1 MPITEY
7 LPWVHRVNAMKL
19 FPSSKSYLP
28 NREIIAI
35 MFKGTWVSKKG
46 IRPPVHTGTC
56 HFFMGIALGVIFLK
70 IHVVSIEDR
79 NSRSFASHCSDLL
92 RLLWRFSLGTWIS
105 LIMIA
110 ASWWLDIRL
119 PAYSTVLP
127 SAIWIHSVLLLRT
140 TSLRTGPLWAIDSSL
155 FKWAEAISSQA
166 TFVEA
171 ARILSELGIALC
183 WSCSLIVPCL
193 WSSRC

>member
-1 MPITEY
+1 MSIYERNKASSSHWDMPF
-7 LPWVHRVNAMKL
+7 LQVDCL
-19 FPSSKSYLP
+19 
-28 NREIIAI
+28 
-35 MFKGTWVSKKG
+35 G
-46 IRPPVHTGTC
+46 
-56 HFFMGIALGVIFLK
+56 GVIFFK
-70 IHVVSIEDR
+70 IYVVAIDDR
-79 NSRSFASHCSDLL
+79 NNRSFASYCSHLL
-92 RLLWRFSLGTWIS
+92 RLIWRFSLGTWIS

-155 FKWAEAISSQA
+155 FKWAEANSSQA

-171 ARILSELGIALC
+171 ACISSYLGIALC
-183 WSCSLIVPCL
+183 WSCSLIVHCL
-193 WSSRC
+193 WSFRC